1 MANRT
6 DENLI
11 RRVRSALGTALGARH
26 AGEQLP
32 SSLAEDDEELLARR
46 EQTRQNWLLASVLFI
61 GGGVGAIPPD
71 ALHSPAHPPA
81 IYLLPLLA
89 IVSGVVCWLI
99 AGRAPRQWLH
109 ITAVVATLEIA
120 LTVGLADQRFS
131 AYYTFIAIFVA
142 YVFRD
147 RRWIAAHIGFAALL
161 SFAPLLYADET
172 ARDGLLRAL
181 ILVPTL
187 SIAGITVAF
196 LRERLEASEE
206 RYRDLSERDP
216 LTGVG
221 NYRMLSVRVPQEL
234 RRHRRYG
241 HSLAL
246 FVIDLDDFKR
256 INDSYGHQRGDA
268 VLQDVGLALMA
279 GVRDHDIVVRQGGD
293 EFAVVAPET
302 DRHAG
307 DQLGDRLVAAVGRI
321 SADGHAIGCSM
332 GAARFPEDADSLEGL
347 LAVADARLRGAKG
360 AKPSRHS
367 RAEVEPVQFSPEHGV
382 PKAIEK
388 DASG

>member
-109 ITAVVATLEIA
+109 VTAVVATLEIA

-172 ARDGLLRAL
+172 ARDGLVAGFDPRADVVHRRHHRCVSAGAARGQRGALPRPLRARPADRRWQLPDAQRQSAAGAPAPPSLRAL
-181 ILVPTL
+181 PGAL
-187 SIAGITVAF
+187 
-196 LRERLEASEE
+196 
-206 RYRDLSERDP
+206 
-216 LTGVG
+216 
-221 NYRMLSVRVPQEL
+221 
-234 RRHRRYG
+234 RHRSRR
-241 HSLAL
+241 LQA
-246 FVIDLDDFKR
+246 
-256 INDSYGHQRGDA
+256 NQRQLRTPAWRRGP
-268 VLQDVGLALMA
+268 A
-279 GVRDHDIVVRQGGD
+279 G
-293 EFAVVAPET
+293 
-302 DRHAG
+302 
-307 DQLGDRLVAAVGRI
+307 
-321 SADGHAIGCSM
+321 
-332 GAARFPEDADSLEGL
+332 
-347 LAVADARLRGAKG
+347 RGACTDG
-360 AKPSRHS
+360 RRSRPRH
-367 RAEVEPVQFSPEHGV
+367 RGPPGR
-382 PKAIEK
+382 
-388 DASG
+388 